1 MLCGELIERRRTLS
15 AVETVINGRKAT
27 EDILNGRDDRLMV
40 VVGYVYRSTTCSLC
54 DSLPVRPCSVNN
66 VESALEYAHK
76 LKAYADGA
84 KNDLHIV
91 MRVYFEKPRT
101 TVGWKGLINDP
112 DMDGSFRI
120 NKGLRM
126 ARSLLLDVA
135 KLGLPAGCEFL
146 DTITPQYTADLVA
159 WGAIGARTTES
170 QVHRELTSALSMPTG
185 FKNSTD
191 GTVGIAVDACRAARS
206 GHVFLSV
213 GKEGLSSIVET
224 EVCRKLPFIAN
235 DLSNEFG
242 REIPMSIL
250 SSGVAQKGRITRPNM
265 SETARRSFKR
275 PDCHKK

>member
-1 MLCGELIERRRTLS
+1 
-15 AVETVINGRKAT
+15 
-27 EDILNGRDDRLMV
+27 
-40 VVGYVYRSTTCSLC
+40 
-54 DSLPVRPCSVNN
+54 
-66 VESALEYAHK
+66 
-76 LKAYADGA
+76 
-84 KNDLHIV
+84 
-91 MRVYFEKPRT
+91 
-101 TVGWKGLINDP
+101 
-112 DMDGSFRI
+112 
-120 NKGLRM
+120 M

-224 EVCRKLPFIAN
+224 EVSRKLPFV
-235 DLSNEFG
+235 F
-242 REIPMSIL
+242 
-250 SSGVAQKGRITRPNM
+250 NM
-265 SETARRSFKR
+265 NG
-275 PDCHKK
+275 D